1 MNYLYDTSMIRKLIM
16 SMKDNTI
23 FHVHV
28 HHYIENQEFVNH
40 YWRNNKLLPTVIEHS
55 YFKTSLPCSVFSIV
69 DRFVNEED
77 VFFSTD
83 TTATSISEEDRALV
97 ASTDG
102 IDESSESEA
111 FSTAITST
119 MLHLRLNSTELSP
132 EMEAILLNES
142 ESSEDKK
149 ENSMYIQGSL
159 SLINPTGPLQHKSHR
174 ILYLKVFNMAWNG
187 EDQKALRLVKEVK
200 RDKSYSV
207 DLKVVC
213 MEVVHTVNS
222 ERDLKMLLS
231 ALAYTDRTEC
241 ENKLILKCRLHRRIA
256 GLYYR
261 SGDTECASDH
271 LVTALQLAEQLKP
284 DIDSIYTMR
293 LQALLLFEEYKKT
306 RDTTTRK
313 GAEKYFQRAVDHAR
327 KQPDWKRLITERIK
341 ISKALFHLDMIS
353 MYQDMNMSNEEA
365 IEQLQ
370 YRAQDALSDVDDA
383 FLTDGDKAFFYLTF
397 AKLKRCSEACDLAA
411 AKSYAK
417 MALDI
422 NNRCGFEAR
431 RKEAEQLLRDIEQ
444 LL

>member
-1 MNYLYDTSMIRKLIM
+1 M
-16 SMKDNTI
+16 S
-23 FHVHV
+23 
-28 HHYIENQEFVNH
+28 
-40 YWRNNKLLPTVIEHS
+40 
-55 YFKTSLPCSVFSIV
+55 SIV
-69 DRFVNEED
+69 DCFVNEED

-102 IDESSESEA
+102 IDKSSESEA

-119 MLHLRLNSTELSP
+119 MLHLGLNSTELSP
-132 EMEAILLNES
+132 EMEAILLNELDS
-142 ESSEDKK
+142 LEDKK
-149 ENSMYIQGSL
+149 ENNMYVQGSL

-174 ILYLKVFNMAWNG
+174 TVYLEFFKMAWNG
-187 EDQKALRLVKEVK
+187 EDQKALRLVKELK
-200 RDKSYSV
+200 CKKSFSV
-207 DLKVVC
+207 DLKAVC

-222 ERDLKMLLS
+222 EHDLKMLLS

-313 GAEKYFQRAVDHAR
+313 GAEKYFQRAMDHAR

-353 MYQDMNMSNEEA
+353 IYQDMNKSEEA

-370 YRAQDALSDVDDA
+370 YRAQDALNDVNEV
-383 FLTDGDKAFFYLTF
+383 FLTDRDKAFFYLTF
-397 AKLKRCSEACDLAA
+397 AKLKRCSEACDLTA

-422 NNRCGFEAR
+422 NNRCGFEAHR
-431 RKEAEQLLRDIEQ
+431 EEAEQLLRDIEQ

>member
-55 YFKTSLPCSVFSIV
+55 YSKTSPPCSVFSIV

-102 IDESSESEA
+102 IDKSSESEA

-142 ESSEDKK
+142 
-149 ENSMYIQGSL
+149 
-159 SLINPTGPLQHKSHR
+159 
-174 ILYLKVFNMAWNG
+174 
-187 EDQKALRLVKEVK
+187 
-200 RDKSYSV
+200 
-207 DLKVVC
+207 
-213 MEVVHTVNS
+213 
-222 ERDLKMLLS
+222 
-231 ALAYTDRTEC
+231 
-241 ENKLILKCRLHRRIA
+241 
-256 GLYYR
+256 
-261 SGDTECASDH
+261 
-271 LVTALQLAEQLKP
+271 
-284 DIDSIYTMR
+284 
-293 LQALLLFEEYKKT
+293 EEYKKT

-353 MYQDMNMSNEEA
+353 IYQDMNKSEEA

-370 YRAQDALSDVDDA
+370 YRAQDALNDVNEV
-383 FLTDGDKAFFYLTF
+383 FLTDRDKAFFYLTF
-397 AKLKRCSEACDLAA
+397 AKLKRCSEACDLTA

-422 NNRCGFEAR
+422 NNRCGFEAHR
-431 RKEAEQLLRDIEQ
+431 EEAEQLLRDIEQ